1 MDNSTWTP
9 AVHQGHVDDGRVVV
23 ARVLPRAEQGC
34 QRRETPVRLLAGPR
48 VAPVYDPV
56 E

>member
-1 MDNSTWTP
+1 MNNSAWTP

-23 ARVLPRAEQGC
+23 AWVLPCAEQGC
-34 QRRETPVRLLAGPR
+34 QSGETSVRLLAGPR